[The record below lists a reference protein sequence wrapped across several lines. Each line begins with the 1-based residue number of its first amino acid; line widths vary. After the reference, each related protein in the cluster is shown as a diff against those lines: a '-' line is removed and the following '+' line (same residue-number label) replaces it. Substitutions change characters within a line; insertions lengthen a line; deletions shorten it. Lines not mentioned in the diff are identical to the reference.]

1 MPDKSLLTDEV
12 RALVGREQVL
22 GPVQVTSRGVRRAI
36 ETFTGRV
43 PKTLPAEGED
53 VPGYAI
59 AAFEGDYQSDP
70 LPTLMPNSLLI
81 ANEWTFERPLRMGET
96 LTAVHVVAAITERFG
111 GRFGY
116 SIDTRTET
124 QYKDAQGN
132 IVARSGFTLTQYSAA
147 DARDGGGG

>member
-1 MPDKSLLTDEV
+1 MPDESLLTDEV

-22 GPVQVTSRGVRRAI
+22 GEVQVTPRGVRRAI
-36 ETFTGRV
+36 EVYTGRA
-43 PKTLPAEGED
+43 PTSLPAEGEE

-59 AAFEGDYQSDP
+59 AAFEGDFQSEP

>member
-1 MPDKSLLTDEV
+1 MPDESLLSDEV

-22 GPVQVTSRGVRRAI
+22 GQVQVTPRSVRRAI
-36 ETFTGRV
+36 EVYTGKI

-59 AAFEGDYQSDP
+59 AAFEGDYESEP
-70 LPTLMPNSLLI
+70 LPSLMPNSLLI
-81 ANEWTFERPLRMGET
+81 ANEWSFERPLRMGET
-96 LTAVHVVAAITERFG
+96 LHAVHVVAGISERFG

-124 QYKDAQGN
+124 QYKDADGKV
-132 IVARSGFTLTQYSAA
+132 VARSAFTMTQYSAA
-147 DARDGGGG
+147 DARGGGGG

>member
-1 MPDKSLLTDEV
+1 MPDESLLSDEV

-22 GPVQVTSRGVRRAI
+22 GQVQVTPRSVRRAI
-36 ETFTGRV
+36 EVYTGRV

-59 AAFEGDYQSDP
+59 AAFEGDYESEP
-70 LPTLMPNSLLI
+70 LPSLMPNSLLI
-81 ANEWTFERPLRMGET
+81 ANEWSFERPLRMGET
-96 LTAVHVVAAITERFG
+96 LEAVHVIAGISERFG

-124 QYKDAQGN
+124 QYKDAGGN
-132 IVARSGFTLTQYSAA
+132 VVARSAFTMTQYSAA
-147 DARDGGGG
+147 DAREDGGG